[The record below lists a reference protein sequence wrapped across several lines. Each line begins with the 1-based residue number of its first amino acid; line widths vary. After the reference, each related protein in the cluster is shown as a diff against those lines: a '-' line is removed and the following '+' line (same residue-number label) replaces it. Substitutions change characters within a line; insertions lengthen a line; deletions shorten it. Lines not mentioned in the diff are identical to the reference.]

1 MQFLTN
7 LPLKIKYLKSKKYC
21 GQTPVFQCIKMFIKC
36 GNVDGFFTLQTLK
49 IF

>member
-1 MQFLTN
+1 MQFLIN
-7 LPLKIKYLKSKKYC
+7 LPLKIKYRKSKKYC

-36 GNVDGFFTLQTLK
+36 GNVDRFFYITDVE